1 MYAGIAAGNN
11 KPHSIKCDKKNL
23 YFATIQA
30 QDTPIVIDKI
40 PTPSIKKKVLYK
52 YIDNL
57 VSKRCNQVSTLF

>member
-11 KPHSIKCDKKNL
+11 KAHSTRLDRKNL

-40 PTPSIKKKVLYK
+40 PTPSIKKNVL
-52 YIDNL
+52 
-57 VSKRCNQVSTLF
+57 